1 MSKII
6 CDICGT
12 TYQDTADTCPI
23 CGCPRDIAAQL
34 AKEDFLL
41 EDMSGTPAPKRKE
54 IFDYDEVNL
63 PASSQNPGQREHL
76 EEEEDVEEETR
87 QNTGAVILLTVL
99 IVALLAAMG
108 FLYWKFLRPDT
119 PEETQPIPV
128 YTQAVTE
135 APTTLPETTELRIPC
150 QSLALSSGNA
160 ELSHE
165 GQAFLLNV
173 VRVPEDTTDE
183 LTFFSEDP
191 SIATVDVDGRIVAVA
206 QGETVV
212 TILCGDQ
219 KLTCP
224 VICAFETDEGETVP
238 EETQE
243 TTVATEETKSV
254 TLKLKKSEIRLPV
267 YTYFTLVLDCDLTAE
282 EVQWSSEHPY
292 IATVDEKGVVTAIK
306 TGVTQINVK
315 YGDQEVSCIVRC
327 YK

>member
-12 TYQDTADTCPI
+12 TYQDTAECCPI

-41 EDMSGTPAPKRKE
+41 EDMPESPAPKRKE

-63 PASSQNPGQREHL
+63 PAAEKNVRARDYL
-76 EEEEDVEEETR
+76 EEEDEEQEAPE
-87 QNTGAVILLTVL
+87 QNTGLIVLLTIL

-108 FLYWKFLRPDT
+108 FLYWKFLRPRET
-119 PEETQPIPV
+119 EEVYQPPV
-128 YTQAVTE
+128 ITQAATE

-173 VRVPEDTTDE
+173 IRVPEDTTDE
-183 LTFFSEDP
+183 LTFTSEDP
-191 SIATVDVDGRIVAVA
+191 SIATVDADGKIVAVS

-219 KLTCP
+219 LLSCP
-224 VICAFETDEGETVP
+224 VLCAFETDEGETVP
-238 EETQE
+238 EEPQE
-243 TTVATEETKSV
+243 TTEATEARKNV
-254 TLKLKKSEIRLPV
+254 TLKLKSSDIRLQV

-282 EVQWSSEHPY
+282 EVQWTSEHPY

-306 TGVTQINVK
+306 SGITQITAK
-315 YGDQEVSCIVRC
+315 YGDQEATCIVRC
-327 YK
+327 FN

>member
-12 TYQDTADTCPI
+12 TYQDTAECCPI

-41 EDMSGTPAPKRKE
+41 EDMPESPAPKRKE

-63 PASSQNPGQREHL
+63 PAAEKNVRARDYL
-76 EEEEDVEEETR
+76 EEEDDEQEAPE
-87 QNTGAVILLTVL
+87 QNTGLIVFLTVL

-108 FLYWKFLRPDT
+108 FLYWKFLRPQET
-119 PEETQPIPV
+119 EEVYQPPV
-128 YTQAVTE
+128 ITQAATE

-173 VRVPEDTTDE
+173 IRVPEDTTDE
-183 LTFFSEDP
+183 LTFTSEDP
-191 SIATVDVDGRIVAVA
+191 SIATVDADGKIVAVS

-219 KLTCP
+219 FLSCP
-224 VICAFETDEGETVP
+224 VLCAFETDEGETVP

-243 TTVATEETKSV
+243 TTEATEATKSV
-254 TLKLKKSEIRLPV
+254 TLKLKKSEIQLPV

-282 EVQWSSEHPY
+282 EVQWTSEHPY

-306 TGVTQINVK
+306 SGVTQINAQ
-315 YGDQEVSCIVRC
+315 YGDQVVSCIVRC
-327 YK
+327 YN